1 MKFATKT
8 ALIVAVLAS
17 LVSFAKFDH
26 CRNSGWGVPGQYV
39 HACYSDLPALFSARG
54 LTTHT
59 WPYASATNSVEY
71 PPGTAMVMWGTS
83 YLVAHNANEYR
94 NYFDV
99 NALLIALLFIGSII
113 LLRKM
118 NPDLWYLG
126 AVAPAVVASLYINW
140 DLWAVLPAI
149 AAIYYFDRERYEIGA
164 LLLGV
169 ATATKFFPIVLLLP
183 ITLIL
188 LRRHQFNNLLKYLG
202 IAIGSTVL
210 INAPFA
216 ITDRTGWWRFF
227 KLNSDRGPD
236 WGSLWHA
243 LSVFGYNVPHLN
255 LDSILLFLI
264 GATGYVLY
272 FLKQERVPS
281 LASSAF
287 FIVAIFVTASKVYSP
302 QYILW
307 LTPLAV
313 LALRDR
319 KDRAA
324 FWIWQGA
331 ELLYHMA
338 IWEYFA
344 GFEGAKFGLPAHW
357 YAVAA
362 LVRIAALGYFCWWI
376 SRPHSGS
383 DEREI
388 GSSTAGESPQN
399 PDFSPRRVGGYA

>member
-8 ALIVAVLAS
+8 ALVVAVLAS

-26 CRNSGWGVPGQYV
+26 CRNSGWGVPDQYA

-54 LTTHT
+54 LTTHS

-83 YLVAHNANEYR
+83 YLVSHNAHQYR
-94 NYFDV
+94 NYFDI
-99 NALLIALLFIGSII
+99 NALLIALLFIGSIL

-118 NPDLWYLG
+118 KPDIWYLA

-140 DLWAVLPAI
+140 DLWAVLPAL
-149 AAIYYFDRERYEIGA
+149 AAIYFFDDEKYEVSA
-164 LLLGV
+164 LLLGI

-183 ITLIL
+183 ITLIFT
-188 LRRHQFNNLLKYLG
+188 RRHQLHNLVKY
-202 IAIGSTVL
+202 IAISLGTTIAL
-210 INAPFA
+210 NLPFA
-216 ITDRTGWWRFF
+216 LTHRTGWWRFF
-227 KLNSDRGPD
+227 SLNSERGAD

-243 LSVFGYNVPHLN
+243 LSVFGFNVPHLN

-264 GATGYVLY
+264 GVTAYILY
-272 FLKQERVPS
+272 FIKLEKTPS
-281 LASSAF
+281 LAASSF
-287 FIVAIFVTASKVYSP
+287 FVVAIFVTASKVYSP

-313 LALRDR
+313 LAMRDR
-319 KDRAA
+319 HDRTA
-324 FWIWQGA
+324 FWIWQGG
-331 ELLYHMA
+331 ELLYHLA

-357 YAVAA
+357 YAAAA
-362 LVRIAALGYFCWWI
+362 LLRIATLGYFCCWI
-376 SRPHSGS
+376 TRK
-383 DEREI
+383 E
-388 GSSTAGESPQN
+388 GSSTEPFGPQK

>member
-8 ALIVAVLAS
+8 ALVVALLAS

-26 CRNSGWGVPGQYV
+26 CRNSGWGVPDQYV

-59 WPYASATNSVEY
+59 WPYSSATNSVEY

-83 YLVAHNANEYR
+83 YLVAHNANQYR
-94 NYFDV
+94 NYFDI
-99 NALLIALLFIGSII
+99 NAFLIALLFIGSIL
-113 LLRKM
+113 LLRRMK
-118 NPDLWYLG
+118 PDLWYLG
-126 AVAPAVVASLYINW
+126 AFAPAVIGSMYINW
-140 DLWAVLPAI
+140 DMWAVLPAI
-149 AAIYYFDRERYEIGA
+149 AAIYYFDKARYELSA
-164 LLLGV
+164 LLLGL

-183 ITLIL
+183 IALIL
-188 LRRHQFNNLLKYLG
+188 IRRHQLHNLMKYILISVG
-202 IAIGSTVL
+202 STIAINL
-210 INAPFA
+210 PFA
-216 ITDRTGWWRFF
+216 LTHTTGWWRFF
-227 KLNSDRGPD
+227 KLNSDRGAD

-243 LSVFGYNVPHLN
+243 LSVFGFNVPHLN
-255 LDSILLFLI
+255 LDSILLFLMGVTAYI
-264 GATGYVLY
+264 LY
-272 FLKQERVPS
+272 FLKLERVPS
-281 LASSAF
+281 LASSSF
-287 FIVAIFVTASKVYSP
+287 FVVAIFVTASKVYSP

-324 FWIWQGA
+324 FWILQGA
-331 ELLYHMA
+331 ELLYHLA

-357 YAVAA
+357 YAAAA
-362 LVRIAALGYFCWWI
+362 LVRISALGYFAWSI
-376 SRPHSGS
+376 TRKARP
-383 DEREI
+383 
-388 GSSTAGESPQN
+388 STALENPQN